1 MPALFV
7 TLQKLGKIQLSD
19 MLRIFNCGIGM
30 TVVIEPKD
38 LDSTMKI
45 LSKHKFKGYM
55 IGKVINK
62 SSSAITFL

>member
-1 MPALFV
+1 
-7 TLQKLGKIQLSD
+7 
-19 MLRIFNCGIGM
+19 MLRVFNCGIGM

-38 LDSTMKI
+38 LDSTMEV

-55 IGKVINK
+55 IGRVINK